1 MRKLFWGGIHP
12 EGHKDLSRGGAPVPA
27 PLPAQ
32 VVLPMVQHIGAP
44 CTPLVQVGDTVKMG
58 QKIGDGQGLCAPVHA
73 SVSGKVVAI
82 EPRLHPNGR
91 QVLSI
96 VLENDFADTPDD
108 ALQPHPNHE
117 ELSPQEILNTIREA
131 GIVGMGGA
139 TFPTDVKAFSALGQ
153 VDYILINA
161 CECEPYITA
170 DDTLLCSYPRQVIGG
185 AETLAYALNPRHVVI
200 AVEDNKGEAIR
211 ILKEHLPK
219 DTAIRVQVLPTRY
232 PQGAEKQLIQAV
244 TGRQVPPGQLP
255 AAVGCAVFNAATAA
269 SVYQA
274 VCEGKAVTRRIVT
287 VTGDGANAPKNLIV
301 RLGASFKETIEAAG
315 GMAEDTV
322 KVLAGGP
329 MMGVAQQDLDVPVLK
344 GTNAILCLKETPPRP
359 ETPTCIR
366 CSRCVAVC
374 PMHLQPLYLYRFEKS
389 GNVQELQ
396 RLHLTDCIECGSCAY
411 VCPGNLPLVERFRA
425 GKSLLKEAQKA

>member
-108 ALQPHPNHE
+108 ALQPHPNHQ

-153 VDYILINA
+153 IGRA
-161 CECEPYITA
+161 SCREECRSRWSPY
-170 DDTLLCSYPRQVIGG
+170 
-185 AETLAYALNPRHVVI
+185 H
-200 AVEDNKGEAIR
+200 
-211 ILKEHLPK
+211 
-219 DTAIRVQVLPTRY
+219 
-232 PQGAEKQLIQAV
+232 
-244 TGRQVPPGQLP
+244 
-255 AAVGCAVFNAATAA
+255 
-269 SVYQA
+269 
-274 VCEGKAVTRRIVT
+274 
-287 VTGDGANAPKNLIV
+287 
-301 RLGASFKETIEAAG
+301 
-315 GMAEDTV
+315 
-322 KVLAGGP
+322 
-329 MMGVAQQDLDVPVLK
+329 
-344 GTNAILCLKETPPRP
+344 
-359 ETPTCIR
+359 
-366 CSRCVAVC
+366 
-374 PMHLQPLYLYRFEKS
+374 
-389 GNVQELQ
+389 
-396 RLHLTDCIECGSCAY
+396 
-411 VCPGNLPLVERFRA
+411 
-425 GKSLLKEAQKA
+425 